1 MKHEIDALVRA
12 AEMLDAYYNLIVEKV
27 PAAEMER
34 WHYAPEA
41 QDFANQLREIAA
53 LPVSDAEPVA
63 WRCTKEGCATVI
75 VRVRYRANDWGRLG
89 YKVEPLHAAP
99 PALPDGWVA
108 VPVEPTEEMIEAVFK
123 VMLDR
128 IRSTRDGRGIKF
140 GIVENWQTML
150 AAAPKVQP

>member
-1 MKHEIDALVRA
+1 MTKTERDALVRA

-41 QDFANQLREIAA
+41 QDFANQLREIAS
-53 LPVSDAEPVA
+53 LPVSDAEPVGLITGSYRDVGGYTPTIQ
-63 WRCTKEGCATVI
+63 WEGDHPEVGTKL
-75 VRVRYRANDWGRLG
+75 Y
-89 YKVEPLHAAP
+89 AAL

-150 AAAPKVQP
+150 AAAPKAPR